1 MQRIFRTA
9 GAVFFKLRARRQST
23 DAAKS
28 GRAAAAERRYS
39 TMGRKAVAGIIGAAA
54 LALWFAGSVAAADEL
69 RPVRG
74 PLDRYNIDLSQSSVS
89 GLSAGGFMAGQFFVA
104 YSDIVAGAGIF
115 AGGPYGC
122 ARGDIIKALDDCMA
136 CPSLLTFAVMNDLVQ
151 KARALARAG
160 RIDPPE
166 NLQNRK
172 VYLFSG
178 LADKTVSPGVVDR
191 AYDWYLK
198 AGVPRAALH
207 YKKSV
212 PAGHALPT
220 VAYGN
225 VCDDVDR
232 PPWMS
237 ACRYDGAGEML
248 RHIYGPLKPARKAT
262 GRLVEFAQKDFA
274 DVASATPGE
283 LAARAG
289 LHEFGYAY
297 VPQSCAQGA
306 VCRIHVVFH
315 GCRQIV
321 DADPE
326 GKDLEK
332 GGVPF
337 GLQMV
342 LHAGYNEWADAN
354 HFIVLYPQAQKS
366 AANPNGCFDWWG
378 YLGGGPD
385 AYLTKD
391 APQMKAVRAM
401 MRAASGK

>member
-1 MQRIFRTA
+1 MRKKRLITFILTTVFVVWLTGS
-9 GAVFFKLRARRQST
+9 GA
-23 DAAKS
+23 
-28 GRAAAAERRYS
+28 
-39 TMGRKAVAGIIGAAA
+39 
-54 LALWFAGSVAAADEL
+54 WADDL
-69 RPVRG
+69 RPARG
-74 PLDRYNIDLSQSSVS
+74 TLDRCNIDLQQSSVS
-89 GLSAGGFMAGQFFVA
+89 GLSAGGFMAGQFLAA
-104 YSDIVAGAGIF
+104 YSGVMSGVGVF

-136 CPSLLTFAVMNDLVQ
+136 CPSLLTFAVMTDLVQ
-151 KARALARAG
+151 KARALAREG
-160 RIDPPE
+160 RIDPLE
-166 NLQNRK
+166 NLHSKK

-198 AGVPRAALH
+198 AGVPRAGIH

-212 PAGHALPT
+212 PAGHAMPT

-225 VCDDVDR
+225 ACDEVDR

-262 GRLVEFAQKDFA
+262 GRLIEFAQKDFVDFA
-274 DVASATPGE
+274 PATPGE
-283 LAARAG
+283 LAARTG

-297 VPQSCAQGA
+297 VPKSCADGA

-326 GKDLEK
+326 GKDLQK

-354 HFIVLYPQAQKS
+354 NLIVVYPQAQKS

-401 MRAASGK
+401 MKAVSGK